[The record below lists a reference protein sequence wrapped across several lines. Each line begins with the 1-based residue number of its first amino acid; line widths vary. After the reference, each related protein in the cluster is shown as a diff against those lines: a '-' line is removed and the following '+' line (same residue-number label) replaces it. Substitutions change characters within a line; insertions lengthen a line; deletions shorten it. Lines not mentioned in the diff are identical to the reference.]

1 MASGNSK
8 LKWAL
13 GISLAVNVFAL
24 SAGGAFWGYKHFRP
38 KGPEPVTAL
47 TEAVEGLSPATG
59 QKLITAV
66 RAAALASEAD
76 MEAAWEL
83 RKQAAEVAKT
93 EPYDGPKIMVLL
105 AQARDL
111 EIKGKVRIEQTLV
124 DQAAA
129 LPPAERAIVADRF
142 IKSSFKLR
150 RLLFKAQMAE
160 KKAREEATK
169 AAASGTGEAPKP

>member
-38 KGPEPVTAL
+38 KAPEPVTAL

-169 AAASGTGEAPKP
+169 AAASATGEAGKP

>member
-13 GISLAVNVFAL
+13 GISLALNVFAL

-47 TEAVEGLSPATG
+47 TEATEGMSPANG
-59 QKLITAV
+59 ERLIAAV
-66 RAAALASEAD
+66 RAAALASEPD

-93 EPYDGPKIMVLL
+93 EPYDAAKIMDLL
-105 AQARDL
+105 AQAREL

-124 DQAAA
+124 DQAAT
-129 LPPAERAIVADRF
+129 LPPEERAIVAHRF

-150 RLLFKAQMAE
+150 RLLWKAQEAE
-160 KKAREEATK
+160 KKAREEAAK
-169 AAASGTGEAPKP
+169 ATASATGEAKQ

>member
-13 GISLAVNVFAL
+13 GISLALNVFAL
-24 SAGGAFWGYKHFRP
+24 SAGGAYWGYKHFRP

-47 TEAVEGLSPATG
+47 TEATEGMTPANG
-59 QKLITAV
+59 QKLIAAV
-66 RAAALASEAD
+66 RAAALASEPE

-93 EPYDGPKIMVLL
+93 EPYDAAKIMALL

-111 EIKGKVRIEQTLV
+111 EIKGKIRIEQTLV

-150 RLLFKAQMAE
+150 KLLFKAQMAE
-160 KKAREEATK
+160 KKAREEAAK
-169 AAASGTGEAPKP
+169 AAASASGEAGKS